1 MSRGYAIDLLLEN
14 ATSFK
19 EKAEIHAL
27 TESEVKQ
34 INNSMITN
42 LYKSAMDK
50 GYVNF
55 DEIPD
60 TKGDITK
67 FSGYDNLL
75 GSINLLKELSG
86 RTNIKI
92 KEVAIVET
100 ALMNIRTYKGQF
112 ERGFALNHGFVK
124 MQYNSLVYAC
134 LESTSQLISSYVD
147 FVKRVDR
154 TEFTLIRGKGNAGA
168 LCIKN
173 LEHFNESVKKGDF
186 NKVMQHLL
194 QNGRENFLGGSGV
207 LTGAVAITILTAS
220 IIPIMREL
228 VYYFYHSRMV
238 VSEYLQHQA
247 MFLEMNRVNV
257 ESSSL
262 PAKERNI
269 IIKKQ
274 TGYVKKLN
282 KLSEKIK
289 VNGVITNK
297 TANDEL
303 KKENKEW
310 TLDNIRQDEAN
321 SGFALL

>member
-1 MSRGYAIDLLLEN
+1 MSRGYAINLLLEN
-14 ATSFK
+14 ATSFR

-27 TESEVKQ
+27 TENEVKQ
-34 INNSMITN
+34 INNSLITN

-50 GYVNF
+50 GYINF

-67 FSGYDNLL
+67 FTGYDNLI
-75 GSINLLKELSG
+75 GSVNLLKELSSKS
-86 RTNIKI
+86 NVKI
-92 KEVAIVET
+92 KEVDIVET

-112 ERGFALNHGFVK
+112 ERGFALNHGFIM

-147 FVKRVDR
+147 FVKRVDK
-154 TEFTLIRGKGNAGA
+154 TEFTLIRAKGNPGG

-173 LEHFNESVKKGDF
+173 LEHFNDSVKKGDF

-194 QNGRENFLGGSGV
+194 QSGRDNFIGSTA
-207 LTGAVAITILTAS
+207 LSGAVAVGILTAS
-220 IIPIMREL
+220 IVPILREL

-238 VSEYLQHQA
+238 VAEYLDHQA
-247 MFLEMNRVNV
+247 MFLEMNKVNV

-262 PAKERNI
+262 PAKERNA

-274 TGYVKKLN
+274 TEYIKRLN
-282 KLSEKIK
+282 KISDKIK
-289 VNGVITNK
+289 VNGIITNK

-310 TLDNIRQDEAN
+310 TLDNIRQDESN

>member
-14 ATSFK
+14 ATSFR

-42 LYKSAMDK
+42 LYKNAMDK
-50 GYVNF
+50 GYINY

-75 GSINLLKELSG
+75 GSLNLLKELSAKS
-86 RTNIKI
+86 NIKI
-92 KEVAIVET
+92 KEVEIVET
-100 ALMNIRTYKGQF
+100 SLVNIKAYRSSF
-112 ERGFALNHGFVK
+112 ERGFALNHGFIK

-154 TEFTLIRGKGNAGA
+154 TEFTLIRAKGNPGT

-173 LEHFNESVKKGDF
+173 LDHFNESVKRGDF

-194 QNGRENFLGGSGV
+194 HSDRENFMGSTA
-207 LTGAVAITILTAS
+207 LSGAVAIGIIAAS
-220 IIPIMREL
+220 IVPIMREL

-238 VSEYLQHQA
+238 VAEYLDHQA
-247 MFLEMNRVNV
+247 MFLEMNKVNI
-257 ESSSL
+257 ESSQL
-262 PAKERNI
+262 PAKEKNI

-274 TGYVKKLN
+274 AEYAKKLS
-282 KLSEKIK
+282 KVSEKIR

-297 TANDEL
+297 STNDEL
-303 KKENKEW
+303 KKEKKEW
-310 TLDNIRQDEAN
+310 TLDNIRQDESN

>member
-67 FSGYDNLL
+67 FSGYDNLI

-100 ALMNIRTYKGQF
+100 ALMNIRTYKGHF

-274 TGYVKKLN
+274 TEYIKKLN

>member
-1 MSRGYAIDLLLEN
+1 MSKGYAIDLLLEN
-14 ATSFK
+14 ATSFR

-27 TESEVKQ
+27 TENEVKQ

-50 GYVNF
+50 GYINY

-60 TKGDITK
+60 SKGDITK

-75 GSINLLKELSG
+75 GSLNLLKELSAKS
-86 RTNIKI
+86 KI
-92 KEVAIVET
+92 KVKEIDTVET
-100 ALMNIRTYKGQF
+100 SIMNIRTYKNQF
-112 ERGFALNHGFVK
+112 ERAFALNHGFIV

-154 TEFTLIRGKGNAGA
+154 TEFVMVRGKGNAGN

-173 LEHFNESVKKGDF
+173 LEQFNDSVKKGEF
-186 NKVMQHLL
+186 NKVLQHLL
-194 QNGRENFLGGSGV
+194 QSNKENFIGSTTVSGV
-207 LTGAVAITILTAS
+207 VAIGLITAS
-220 IIPIMREL
+220 IVPIMREL

-238 VSEYLQHQA
+238 VSEYLNHQA
-247 MFLEMNRVNV
+247 MFLEMNKVNI
-257 ESSSL
+257 ESSNL
-262 PAKERNI
+262 PAKERNM

-274 TGYVKKLN
+274 AEYIKNLN
-282 KLSEKIK
+282 KISEKIK

-297 TANDEL
+297 TANEEL
-303 KKENKEW
+303 RKENKEW
-310 TLDNIRQDEAN
+310 TLDNIKQDESN

>member
-274 TGYVKKLN
+274 TEYVKKLN